1 MAASPSPPSSSAR
14 AARRRCT
21 TISPGDS
28 SASIAASRTRSSI
41 SGGTTAR
48 ATTSRTSPSPSTTP
62 STPGDFYTL
71 LPENDI
77 HRVRTTSDITSV
89 SLHLLGNDNGCIARR
104 QYVPEEKVA
113 RPFRSGYLN
122 IKCADG
128 ETRAAPNWDEVHE
141 SLERLAA
148 V

>member
-1 MAASPSPPSSSAR
+1 MI
-14 AARRRCT
+14 
-21 TISPGDS
+21 ISPGGS
-28 SASIAASRTRSSI
+28 SASIAASKTRSST
-41 SGGTTAR
+41 SGATTAR
-48 ATTSRTSPSPSTTP
+48 ATTLPDLAVAEHNAL
-62 STPGDFYTL
+62 TPGDFYTL

-113 RPFRSGYLN
+113 KPFRSGYLN

-128 ETRAAPNWDEVHE
+128 EARATPNWDEVHE